1 MAIARGELRQTLA
14 SGLQRMLRLQTAFS
28 STGLDAADPEVL
40 LAQLASLDDP
50 QVHLEVITIV
60 GEIEWRLRSLE
71 RESLLRTGL
80 MGGESDAVMR
90 ELVTRLTG
98 RPAPSRAATQA

>member
-1 MAIARGELRQTLA
+1 
-14 SGLQRMLRLQTAFS
+14 LQ
-28 STGLDAADPEVL
+28 
-40 LAQLASLDDP
+40 DP

-80 MGGESDAVMR
+80 VGGQSEAVMR
-90 ELVTRLTG
+90 ELVARLTG
-98 RPAPSRAATQA
+98 RHAEPQAAAPAASGPAQRTPTGN